1 MCAAAPAPRPMYD
14 VIAAASTDWKL
25 GSDVIAFAIV
35 SVTAGAAAGAP
46 WTTPPLD
53 VLCRYEDE
61 WAAPY
66 SCSALVVDM
75 PRPKCCPIAG
85 KELLP

>member
-1 MCAAAPAPRPMYD
+1 MYD

-35 SVTAGAAAGAP
+35 SVTAGAGAVTPP
-46 WTTPPLD
+46 WTPPLD
-53 VLCRYEDE
+53 DLCRYDDE

-66 SCSALVVDM
+66 ICSGLVAI
-75 PRPKCCPIAG
+75 PKPKCCPIAG